1 MLREFIA
8 GKKKDGLRVLVDN
21 YPWDDWLVRGLK
33 PVENRHLSVVI
44 HPSSGGRWWPVKQNK
59 GRASTEALGEHQEA
73 IRGDLED
80 ALALVPPGKER
91 TGIIGMVRVIVCWD
105 TRDPKLLPDWKQH
118 FHDDHLPWMEGPSST
133 RPFAWVV
140 DQAIEFDVPIP
151 CHGGNFGP
159 MSIDKYS
166 LATAEDEED
175 STVRAALIARLQSL
189 GRLRK

>member
-1 MLREFIA
+1 MAALGGVRTASPCLDEMLREFIA

-91 TGIIGMVRVIVCWD
+91 TGIMLTSRSLSLSA
-105 TRDPKLLPDWKQH
+105 RRSR
-118 FHDDHLPWMEGPSST
+118 HLS
-133 RPFAWVV
+133 RH
-140 DQAIEFDVPIP
+140 
-151 CHGGNFGP
+151 CC
-159 MSIDKYS
+159 
-166 LATAEDEED
+166 
-175 STVRAALIARLQSL
+175 
-189 GRLRK
+189 